1 MTQLKLL
8 FLGAMLGFTLSHIG
22 FTSWDE
28 VHAMFTFA
36 DVRMFLAFAV
46 GVSLLTL
53 AFTVIQKTSSPA
65 WSPRP
70 IHRGTIAGG
79 VRQQREPGFL
89 CPDRQRVQF
98 RLRQVENAGAPGLAR
113 IRLRHSTTAH
123 RHVTVDPDLDAR
135 DAVPD
140 RIYGGRQ
147 GQRVKRRR

>member
-28 VHAMFTFA
+28 VHAMFTFS

-79 VRQQREPGFL
+79 VLFGMGWALSGACPGVTLAQLGEGRFYALFSIAGVVLGNLLYGAFL
-89 CPDRQRVQF
+89 ER
-98 RLRQVENAGAPGLAR
+98 RLG
-113 IRLRHSTTAH
+113 TAN
-123 RHVTVDPDLDAR
+123 VTAK
-135 DAVPD
+135 ATS
-140 RIYGGRQ
+140 
-147 GQRVKRRR
+147 